1 VPALCRRA
9 QPFFSG
15 LRGSSLVSV
24 LIMNTKK
31 LTRYIGIAMVLGV
44 AVGYLCNKTAQDAKE
59 AAQIASYFSLITDIF
74 LRMIKMIIAPLV
86 FATLVSG
93 LASMSDA
100 NAVGRIGLRAMIWF
114 IAASA
119 ISLLLGLMLVNIF
132 QPGAHMNLAIPD
144 AGISSGLKTG
154 DFTLKTFIA
163 HVFPK
168 SIAEAMA
175 NNEILQILVFSLFFG
190 AALSFIRGKGHN
202 TIYNMID
209 ELAKIMFRVTD
220 YVMRFAPL
228 GVFAAMA
235 AAITTEGLG
244 VLVSYGKLIGEF
256 YLGLALLWAILF
268 GVGYLFLGK
277 STRRL
282 GGLIKEPTL
291 LAFSTAS
298 SESAYPKTIE
308 ALERFGVSKRISGF
322 VLPLGYSFN
331 LDGSMMYQSFA
342 VLFIAQAYNIEMS
355 FAQQLTLLLVLMVT
369 SKGMAGVARASL
381 VVVAATLPMFHL
393 PEAGLLLIMGID
405 QFFDMG
411 RTATN
416 VVGNSLATAV
426 IAKLEDDR
434 GEAPEAAAA
443 SEGEGEAR
451 PANQEA

>member
-1 VPALCRRA
+1 
-9 QPFFSG
+9 
-15 LRGSSLVSV
+15 
-24 LIMNTKK
+24 MNTKK
-31 LTRYIGIAMVLGV
+31 LTRTIGIAMVLGV
-44 AVGYLCNKTAQDAKE
+44 LVGYLCNKTAQDATE
-59 AAQIASYFSLITDIF
+59 AAHIASYFSLVTDIF

-100 NAVGRIGLRAMIWF
+100 NAVGRIGLRAMVWF

-119 ISLLLGLMLVNIF
+119 VSLLLGLLLVNLF

-144 AGISSGLKTG
+144 AGITSGLKTG
-154 DFTLKTFIA
+154 DFTLKAFIA

-202 TIYNMID
+202 TIYTLID

-426 IAKLEDDR
+426 IAKLEDKREDS
-434 GEAPEAAAA
+434 GESNPGDAPADAHAP
-443 SEGEGEAR
+443 AR
-451 PANQEA
+451 SAPGTQSPANENQM

>member
-1 VPALCRRA
+1 
-9 QPFFSG
+9 
-15 LRGSSLVSV
+15 
-24 LIMNTKK
+24 MNTKK

-44 AVGYLCNKTAQDAKE
+44 VVGYICNKTAQDAKHATE
-59 AAQIASYFSLITDIF
+59 IASYFSLITDIF

-100 NAVGRIGLRAMIWF
+100 SAVGRIGLRAMIWF

-144 AGISSGLKTG
+144 AGITSGLKTG
-154 DFTLKTFIA
+154 DFTLKAFIA

-175 NNEILQILVFSLFFG
+175 TNEILQILVFSLFFG
-190 AALSFIRGKGHN
+190 AALSFIRSKGHN

-342 VLFIAQAYNIEMS
+342 VLFIAQAYNIQMS
-355 FAQQLTLLLVLMVT
+355 FSQQLTLLLVLMVT

-426 IAKLEDDR
+426 IAKLEGD
-434 GEAPEAAAA
+434 
-443 SEGEGEAR
+443 EGEAVADASATQPSEGQASALTADNAATQN
-451 PANQEA
+451 PAGQNA

>member
-1 VPALCRRA
+1 
-9 QPFFSG
+9 
-15 LRGSSLVSV
+15 
-24 LIMNTKK
+24 MNTKK
-31 LTRYIGIAMVLGV
+31 LTRAIGIAMVLGV
-44 AVGYLCNKTAQDAKE
+44 VVGYLCNKTAQDATE
-59 AAQIASYFSLITDIF
+59 AAHIASYFSLVTDIF

-100 NAVGRIGLRAMIWF
+100 NAVGRIGLRAMVWF

-119 ISLLLGLMLVNIF
+119 VSLLLGLLLVNLF

-144 AGISSGLKTG
+144 AGFTSGLKTG
-154 DFTLKTFIA
+154 DFTLKAFIA

-202 TIYNMID
+202 TIYTMID

-426 IAKLEDDR
+426 IAKLEDKREDNP
-434 GEAPEAAAA
+434 GDAAADA
-443 SEGEGEAR
+443 PAR
-451 PANQEA
+451 PATGTPAVVRENQG